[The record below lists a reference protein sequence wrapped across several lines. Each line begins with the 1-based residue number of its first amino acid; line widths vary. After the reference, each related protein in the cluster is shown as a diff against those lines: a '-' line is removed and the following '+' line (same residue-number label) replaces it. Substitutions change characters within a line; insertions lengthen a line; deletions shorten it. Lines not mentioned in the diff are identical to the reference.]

1 MKIIPVID
9 VLNGVVVHG
18 IRGERKRYQPLK
30 STLCTSADP
39 VDIALTFESLGFSS
53 LYLAD
58 LDAILG
64 KSANFNIYSQIMTQ
78 TRLDLMVD
86 AGTSDIAK
94 AEKVLDTGVTKI
106 VVGSETL
113 NGLDFVSKAVGA
125 FGEKKVVVRTTDWKV
140 IPLENLVARAS
151 NIMVEVKN
159 LEEARTAAGVLE
171 KGVDGLII
179 TERDPIR
186 VREIIKEVRGVHET
200 LDLTAFKIDKV
211 LAVGMGDRVCV
222 DTCTMMKAGEGLLVG
237 NSSQGLFLVHSESI
251 ENPYVSPRPFR
262 VNAGP
267 VHAYVMVPEGK
278 TRYLSE
284 LGAGDE
290 VVCVDS
296 QGQTMSLLVGRVKI
310 ERRPLLLI
318 EATGPNGPV
327 STILQNAE
335 TIRLVTQGG
344 EAISV
349 VKVKP
354 GDQVLGYAED
364 AGRHFG
370 HKVKETITER

>member
-1 MKIIPVID
+1 MKEIWVKADPWKKELVTTALEAGADAVIVPPNKAKDVKELGLITIISDDGDLKWGED
-9 VLNGVVVHG
+9 VVLAEITSAEDEEKIVTLSREKRVVV
-18 IRGERKRYQPLK
+18 K
-30 STLCTSADP
+30 
-39 VDIALTFESLGFSS
+39 
-53 LYLAD
+53 
-58 LDAILG
+58 
-64 KSANFNIYSQIMTQ
+64 
-78 TRLDLMVD
+78 
-86 AGTSDIAK
+86 
-94 AEKVLDTGVTKI
+94 
-106 VVGSETL
+106 
-113 NGLDFVSKAVGA
+113 
-125 FGEKKVVVRTTDWKV
+125 TTDWKV
-140 IPLENLVARAS
+140 IPLENLVARAH
-151 NIMVEVKN
+151 NIMVEVKD
-159 LEEARTAAGVLE
+159 LEEARTASGVLE

-179 TERDPIR
+179 TERDPVR
-186 VREIIKEVRGVHET
+186 VREIIKEITGVHET
-200 LDLTAFKIDKV
+200 LDLATFKVEKV

-290 VVCVDS
+290 VMCVDS
-296 QGQTMSLLVGRVKI
+296 QGNTIPLLVGRVKI

-335 TIRLVTQGG
+335 TIRLVAQGG
-344 EAISV
+344 EALSV

-370 HKVKETITER
+370 HKIKETITER